1 MHLHPKLEITV
12 RKYQEEF
19 EGIVVKAGYNLPLI
33 KQGGD
38 SYESP
43 LTELCYLWFSI
54 GVESN
59 TDISL
64 KLDPIHFKPFVSY

>member
-1 MHLHPKLEITV
+1 M

-19 EGIVVKAGYNLPLI
+19 EGIIVKSGYNLPLI

-43 LTELCYLWFSI
+43 LTELCYLWFSM

-59 TDISL
+59 ANIIH
-64 KLDPIHFKPFVSY
+64 KLDAIHFKPFVSY